1 MDRKTKQSLL
11 CALEEKL
18 ISVRRILEE
27 LGTTSPLLALEKLQT
42 FCREETAKLILDEQ
56 RAKALPFLNL
66 TAENESTRR
75 ALTACQSDLRTK
87 LEHLTSEDDIETLLV
102 PYQKF
107 VALLQSDNP
116 STKLNSSLELQR
128 YFPDEL
134 IFAALQVQ
142 KIIHPAT
149 TADTPSP
156 AQASAATEPPVS
168 AAPAANKN
176 CHAAEAITETAAEEM
191 PQALRVFFTDA
202 MLLPDNYD
210 YGMLEVSAS
219 PKAEKNIGIKV
230 LKSDIRHL
238 SYLGGFAK
246 KTMHE
251 LNNLDFVS
259 LASVKANIKSY
270 LSQLPQKISD
280 DEIPSIAEKFLNNL
294 WNLGYLT
301 CFTVSPFGKL
311 YCASQKLYDLFHQKE
326 ACQYLKIERI
336 SRNQD
341 SKEPSHLPKYAD
353 CRLAM
358 AQSIAYSY
366 DPAPDN
372 IERTYPTD
380 CCLTQT
386 MYCAKMTL
394 YYKSGCKNTNL
405 LLGIFCDASPE
416 KDNVETI
423 DSLQK
428 IAAETTSFDHILL
441 GGMERSQLEALLKR
455 LKTDNTYKNLFPS
468 IIYFYLLPEDQLY
481 DEQWEKA
488 TYTPCAP
495 EDAAAPLEE
504 TAPKD
509 SDTMPPAEETTA
521 NEISSS
527 IADIAEKTTTEEPSV
542 KEPPAAS
549 TQAPKAAIPKAAE
562 DKQPIEQQAST
573 AAPLPAHDAETA
585 IKAPKTAKPLNET
598 TPMAE
603 EHVPTTPQKS
613 DVTVPLKK
621 AKQGQMTRTDVLKNA
636 IHAAAQDKIPAT
648 AAVLGYTSRYQDG
661 WKTDYDQFAYAVH
674 DPAAHI
680 KYASDTVC
688 TLFAEPFAEECAIFG
703 QYLEIATACRTFF
716 YNDTEHDYSSH
727 DLYIIVT
734 SKESLPQPLA
744 DFLYR
749 TMDFKE
755 KYHKGID
762 FYADYRRKDQKS
774 VEKELAVLKHEAEDC
789 IETLIKQRDREKK
802 AQERFIETK
811 KVIFDPNGDI
821 ATYLDA
827 VKNNENELLPYLKEY
842 LQETFIEKGAPVTME
857 NISGEKIDKFIND
870 AWNEAAKNI
879 SYVKRNTPL
888 MGSLRNNLISKLKK
902 STGLF
907 CRWLLLAEKSSPQED
922 ETGNIAYKK
931 LRSTLLKDLQAAMA
945 QSLVE
950 QSSDILEV
958 KAGKNVLRSCLK
970 ELEDRL
976 TGNYKPELARFFY
989 VDFLRADDL
998 LLDENYL
1005 PDFRHW
1011 KHIDDDAA
1019 YLKELLSSATGDSPT
1034 FQQRLEKTFKEAG
1047 DNYQTAKLID
1057 DYLQASGEGSYLEQ
1071 KGYQITDN
1079 EKEAE
1084 RACEK
1089 DNNEFIENLELAQ
1102 SYGQLDTANENQKE
1116 DIRKIVS
1123 ECYAYAKTSKNFGI
1137 FRTVSQ
1143 YYIEKIRENALK
1155 RGDSLREEL
1164 ATCHRQ
1170 LKETGDETAH
1180 QEEYLRRIKQAIDKQ
1195 NYTVAEDLL
1204 SRWRSHDI
1212 EDHFAIEGKDH
1223 LQEFLRDYDVY
1234 YHKVNKSGI
1243 TLDRQLRSTDHNKKE
1258 RGATRLAENWIRGGR
1273 TASPDEKMK
1282 DLLTL
1287 LGWNV
1292 AKVKRET
1299 PVIKNTTTFEIT
1311 LQHPGNGRKSN
1322 YKHPIAAFGSLAEQ
1336 EGLRAVCLFGEFNA
1350 NNLID
1355 ICKELGNAKHTLIFL
1370 DYALQLT
1377 ERRRLARKI
1386 KEELSGRKVFLLID
1400 RIVIYYLMCH
1410 YDPTQISR
1418 ILMLITMPFA
1428 AYQPYIWESSSVMP
1442 AEMFMGRRK
1451 ELADIESSTGV
1462 NIVYGGRQLGKSAL
1476 LKMAEKDIDHDE
1488 NHDRAIVVDIKD
1500 RDHSAAA
1507 KLISNVLSERRFF
1520 TQEVETN
1527 DWDEL
1532 AHAIRLRLQD
1542 ETAEKIPYFLLM
1554 LDEADT
1560 FIESCEAVN
1569 FKPFSALKS
1578 IQGIGTGRFKFVIA
1592 GLRNI
1597 VRFNRDMALGNN
1609 NVLPHMK
1616 SMTVKPFNISEAREL
1631 LETPLYYL
1639 GFRFPEGHDMVPLIL
1654 ASTNYFPGLIQLY
1667 CAKLIEAMSNNY
1679 AGYDEIETPAYEVR
1693 EEHIKKVLADP
1704 GFEKEVKEKFE
1715 ITLRLGDDNYYF
1727 ILALLMA
1734 YLYHTNGSPNGYTA
1748 LDIYQQIKE
1757 NHLTDLSRFS
1767 VEQIEALMEE
1777 LRELNVFRRKGDE
1790 RYLFNRH
1797 TFFQMMGD
1805 ENEVIDNLVKIM
1817 NGENP

>member
-27 LGTTSPLLALEKLQT
+27 LGDTSPLPALEKLQT

-66 TAENESTRR
+66 TAESESTRR
-75 ALTACQSDLRTK
+75 ALTACQSELRTK

-128 YFPDEL
+128 YFPAEL
-134 IFAALQVQ
+134 LVGALQVQ

-149 TADTPSP
+149 MADTPSP
-156 AQASAATEPPVS
+156 AQAKTGSAAIEPPVS
-168 AAPAANKN
+168 AAPAPNKN
-176 CHAAEAITETAAEEM
+176 CHAAEAITETAAKEM
-191 PQALRVFFTDA
+191 PQALRDFFTDA

-210 YGMLEVSAS
+210 YGTLKVSKS

-280 DEIPSIAEKFLNNL
+280 DEIPSIAEKFLNDL

-341 SKEPSHLPKYAD
+341 SKELSHLPKYAD

-372 IERTYPTD
+372 IERISTAN

-386 MYCAKMTL
+386 MYCVKMTL
-394 YYKSGCKNTNL
+394 HYESGWKNTNL

-495 EDAAAPLEE
+495 EDAAAPLEAA
-504 TAPKD
+504 TPKD
-509 SDTMPPAEETTA
+509 SDTMPPAEETTT

-573 AAPLPAHDAETA
+573 VAPLSAHDAEVAT
-585 IKAPKTAKPLNET
+585 KAPKTAKPLNET

-603 EHVPTTPQKS
+603 EDVPTTPQKS

-636 IHAAAQDKIPAT
+636 IHAAAQGKIPAA

-727 DLYIIVT
+727 DLYSIVT
-734 SKESLPQPLA
+734 STESLPQPLA

-811 KVIFDPNGDI
+811 KSFSIQMEI
-821 ATYLDA
+821 
-827 VKNNENELLPYLKEY
+827 LLP
-842 LQETFIEKGAPVTME
+842 
-857 NISGEKIDKFIND
+857 
-870 AWNEAAKNI
+870 
-879 SYVKRNTPL
+879 
-888 MGSLRNNLISKLKK
+888 
-902 STGLF
+902 
-907 CRWLLLAEKSSPQED
+907 
-922 ETGNIAYKK
+922 
-931 LRSTLLKDLQAAMA
+931 
-945 QSLVE
+945 
-950 QSSDILEV
+950 
-958 KAGKNVLRSCLK
+958 
-970 ELEDRL
+970 
-976 TGNYKPELARFFY
+976 
-989 VDFLRADDL
+989 
-998 LLDENYL
+998 
-1005 PDFRHW
+1005 
-1011 KHIDDDAA
+1011 
-1019 YLKELLSSATGDSPT
+1019 
-1034 FQQRLEKTFKEAG
+1034 
-1047 DNYQTAKLID
+1047 
-1057 DYLQASGEGSYLEQ
+1057 
-1071 KGYQITDN
+1071 
-1079 EKEAE
+1079 
-1084 RACEK
+1084 
-1089 DNNEFIENLELAQ
+1089 
-1102 SYGQLDTANENQKE
+1102 
-1116 DIRKIVS
+1116 
-1123 ECYAYAKTSKNFGI
+1123 TS
-1137 FRTVSQ
+1137 
-1143 YYIEKIRENALK
+1143 
-1155 RGDSLREEL
+1155 
-1164 ATCHRQ
+1164 
-1170 LKETGDETAH
+1170 
-1180 QEEYLRRIKQAIDKQ
+1180 
-1195 NYTVAEDLL
+1195 
-1204 SRWRSHDI
+1204 
-1212 EDHFAIEGKDH
+1212 
-1223 LQEFLRDYDVY
+1223 
-1234 YHKVNKSGI
+1234 
-1243 TLDRQLRSTDHNKKE
+1243 
-1258 RGATRLAENWIRGGR
+1258 
-1273 TASPDEKMK
+1273 
-1282 DLLTL
+1282 
-1287 LGWNV
+1287 
-1292 AKVKRET
+1292 
-1299 PVIKNTTTFEIT
+1299 
-1311 LQHPGNGRKSN
+1311 
-1322 YKHPIAAFGSLAEQ
+1322 
-1336 EGLRAVCLFGEFNA
+1336 
-1350 NNLID
+1350 
-1355 ICKELGNAKHTLIFL
+1355 
-1370 DYALQLT
+1370 
-1377 ERRRLARKI
+1377 
-1386 KEELSGRKVFLLID
+1386 
-1400 RIVIYYLMCH
+1400 
-1410 YDPTQISR
+1410 
-1418 ILMLITMPFA
+1418 MP
-1428 AYQPYIWESSSVMP
+1428 
-1442 AEMFMGRRK
+1442 
-1451 ELADIESSTGV
+1451 
-1462 NIVYGGRQLGKSAL
+1462 
-1476 LKMAEKDIDHDE
+1476 
-1488 NHDRAIVVDIKD
+1488 
-1500 RDHSAAA
+1500 
-1507 KLISNVLSERRFF
+1507 
-1520 TQEVETN
+1520 
-1527 DWDEL
+1527 
-1532 AHAIRLRLQD
+1532 
-1542 ETAEKIPYFLLM
+1542 
-1554 LDEADT
+1554 
-1560 FIESCEAVN
+1560 
-1569 FKPFSALKS
+1569 
-1578 IQGIGTGRFKFVIA
+1578 
-1592 GLRNI
+1592 
-1597 VRFNRDMALGNN
+1597 
-1609 NVLPHMK
+1609 
-1616 SMTVKPFNISEAREL
+1616 
-1631 LETPLYYL
+1631 
-1639 GFRFPEGHDMVPLIL
+1639 
-1654 ASTNYFPGLIQLY
+1654 
-1667 CAKLIEAMSNNY
+1667 
-1679 AGYDEIETPAYEVR
+1679 
-1693 EEHIKKVLADP
+1693 
-1704 GFEKEVKEKFE
+1704 
-1715 ITLRLGDDNYYF
+1715 
-1727 ILALLMA
+1727 
-1734 YLYHTNGSPNGYTA
+1734 
-1748 LDIYQQIKE
+1748 
-1757 NHLTDLSRFS
+1757 
-1767 VEQIEALMEE
+1767 
-1777 LRELNVFRRKGDE
+1777 
-1790 RYLFNRH
+1790 
-1797 TFFQMMGD
+1797 
-1805 ENEVIDNLVKIM
+1805 
-1817 NGENP
+1817 